1 MKKIGKYETTLQDAK
16 SNQKNYKSNLNGIK
30 REEENLKIDQI
41 SKKIF
46 LIEIL
51 RCFTNLEKLLLL
63 ARVKAGNTSYN
74 LLNEIR

>member
-16 SNQKNYKSNLNGIK
+16 SNQKNYKSNLNEIK

>member
-16 SNQKNYKSNLNGIK
+16 SNQKNYKSNLNEIK

-63 ARVKAGNTSYN
+63 ARVKAENTSYN